1 MSEGKEAPVLVT
13 GATGFIALHIIQLL
27 QREGYRVRGTV
38 RSLTN
43 KEKIKPLKGLCPNA
57 KYPLE
62 LVEADLTQDAGWDEA
77 VKGCKYCIHV
87 ASPFPNAPPKREE
100 DLMIPAVEGTKRIL
114 RACANAGSVKRIVLT
129 SSISA
134 VHGESSNEEG
144 RVYGE
149 DDWSD
154 ISSEDLDA
162 YGKSKTLAENAAWEF
177 VRDLPPEQNME
188 LVTINPSLVMG
199 PSISGVVCT
208 SLELIKRLMDGSM
221 PLIPRMYIAI
231 CDVRD
236 VALAHV
242 RAMTEP
248 KAANCRHLVTSA
260 HLWLQ
265 DIAHILRNEFAPMG
279 YFIPTWP
286 VPYFAL
292 YLYSFV
298 DNSTKLIL
306 ARIGQT
312 YTFSNNR
319 MKEILKVDPRAAP
332 DTLIDTVHGLIECGV
347 VKKSKTYKPRKY
359 NEDLAVND

>member
-1 MSEGKEAPVLVT
+1 MSDRKEAPVLVT

-38 RSLTN
+38 RSLKNEN
-43 KEKIKPLKGLCPNA
+43 KLKPLKSLCPNA

-62 LVEADLTQDAGWDEA
+62 LVEADLTEDNGWDDA
-77 VKGCKYCIHV
+77 AKGCHYCIHV
-87 ASPFPNAPPKREE
+87 ASPFPNAPPKKEE
-100 DLMIPAVEGTKRIL
+100 DLMIPAVEGTKRVF
-114 RACANAGSVKRIVLT
+114 RACTNAGTVKRIVLT

-144 RVYGE
+144 RVYTE

-154 ISSEDLDA
+154 ISSSDIDA
-162 YGKSKTLAENAAWEF
+162 YAKSKTLAEKAAWEF
-177 VRDLPPEQNME
+177 VRALPPEKAIE

-221 PLIPRMYIAI
+221 PLIPRIYIAI

-242 RAMTEP
+242 RAISKPE
-248 KAANCRHLVTSA
+248 AANCRHIVTSA

-265 DIAHILRNEFAPMG
+265 DIAHVLRNEFAPHG

-286 VPYFAL
+286 APYFSL
-292 YLYSFV
+292 YLYSFL

-306 ARIGQT
+306 PRIGQT
-312 YTFSNNR
+312 YTFSNRR
-319 MKEILKVDPRAAP
+319 MKDVLEVDPRMSQ
-332 DTLIDTVHGLIECGV
+332 DTLIDTVYGLIECGV
-347 VKKSKTYKPRKY
+347 VKKTKNYKPR
-359 NEDLAVND
+359 E